1 MSLMLVVFGVLVFAE
16 GARLQWRIG
25 RLMLTKNCF
34 KMGWLA
40 PAAAG
45 NFMMPVGIGFVATG
59 FMA

>member
-25 RLMLTKNCF
+25 RLMLTEGHF
-34 KMGWLA
+34 KMEWLA
-40 PAAAG
+40 PAVAG
-45 NFMMPVGIGFVATG
+45 NFMMPIGIAFVATG